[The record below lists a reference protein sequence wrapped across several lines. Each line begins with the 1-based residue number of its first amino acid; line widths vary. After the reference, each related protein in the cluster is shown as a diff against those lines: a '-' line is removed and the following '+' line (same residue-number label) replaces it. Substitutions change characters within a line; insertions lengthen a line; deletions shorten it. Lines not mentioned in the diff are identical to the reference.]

1 MNAWEFWEK
10 FKKNI
15 YQNGELVKAWN
26 NTRDFTN
33 CMIEKLEKL
42 VLAEPGMKTEREYF
56 RIDLVGYKKRES
68 AEMLYRN
75 LQKYSWDLEV
85 AVEHENDYRLWVDEV
100 VKLAHVVCPLR
111 VVIGYLPKSYSHTD
125 VLNEVLDNL
134 KEVKAW
140 EASSASGDFLIIIG
154 DCRLKKNAI
163 CERCIYT
170 PYRYNYN
177 KDKKIF
183 EELIEETK

>member
-1 MNAWEFWEK
+1 M
-10 FKKNI
+10 
-15 YQNGELVKAWN
+15 KAWN

-33 CMIEKLEKL
+33 RMMEKLEKL

-68 AEMLYRN
+68 AETLYHN

-100 VKLAHVVCPLR
+100 VKLAHIVCPLR
-111 VVIGYLPKSYSHTD
+111 VVIGYLPKNSEKYPHEV
-125 VLNEVLDNL
+125 VLKKVVENL

-140 EASSASGDFLIIIG
+140 ESSSKTGDFMIIIG
-154 DCRLKKNAI
+154 DCKVSSESERCVYSPYLYNYDTETFELLKK
-163 CERCIYT
+163 
-170 PYRYNYN
+170 
-177 KDKKIF
+177 
-183 EELIEETK
+183 